1 MMKYT
6 EKQQEIE
13 AVRLALHDLVT
24 AKKGD
29 LSDPEV
35 TKLSAHL
42 DELIVAYEKEKI
54 LFKR

>member
-1 MMKYT
+1 MMSDRQ
-6 EKQQEIE
+6 KQQEIE
-13 AVRLALHDLVT
+13 TARMLLHNLVT

-42 DELIVAYEKEKI
+42 DELIVAYEKTRKY
-54 LFKR
+54 